1 MVIIFDCYDYY
12 DKRNAFQEE
21 FQSEKPD
28 EDFDE
33 SLHLIEELSPDQEQT
48 LYFGVMDTLHIYK
61 VFQQGDGSIRRFR
74 PHIPRLF
81 WKFLDDLELDISSQ
95 EMLDIFLEVIN
106 LNLDDFLT
114 QICRQPIRKRDE
126 EVEEDED
133 ADFSHYI
140 VEMYCR
146 FLLHENK
153 LQKKADQQRIFL
165 LLKDKGE
172 DVMKNK
178 FWDSKPLLEARGK
191 LNEGI
196 CGCGLPNTVQDF
208 DNVDHLKCKQH
219 RDTLFQVCQYLFKVS
234 DIDHLLSKTCLY
246 TIDKSKSIID
256 LIMSFYCDDPDRVQ
270 NDPWGQYRYWLG
282 LKTGQ

>member
-12 DKRNAFQEE
+12 NKRNPDGDFEASQHPI
-21 FQSEKPD
+21 EK
-28 EDFDE
+28 
-33 SLHLIEELSPDQEQT
+33 LSPEQEQT
-48 LYFGVMDTLHIYK
+48 LYFGVLDTLHNSE
-61 VFQQGDGSIRRFR
+61 VLVQGGITLRFR

-81 WKFLDDLELDISSQ
+81 RNFLDVELNISSQ
-95 EMLDIFLEVIN
+95 EDLDLALDAMDLTLDEFLRDI
-106 LNLDDFLT
+106 LT
-114 QICRQPIRKRDE
+114 NPIRKQTGDE
-126 EVEEDED
+126 EDDD
-133 ADFSHYI
+133 ADFQHYI

-172 DVMKNK
+172 DVMKKK

-196 CGCGLPNTVQDF
+196 CGCGLTKTVQNF

-234 DIDHLLSKTCLY
+234 DIDHLLSKTYLY

-256 LIMSFYCDDPDRVQ
+256 LIMSFYCDYDDDNVQ
-270 NDPWGQYRYWLG
+270 NDPWGKYRYWLRVRVRS
-282 LKTGQ
+282 